1 VKRVFGVGKM
11 RLRGVATEDCQ
22 RLVLAALSRG
32 HSVQHATH
40 IRNAISAIFEHA
52 ESKDRFSGRN
62 PARRVKLPK
71 KSSGA
76 AVRVDIPSAPGGR
89 RGAGSQRRVARLSAP
104 RSLE

>member
-40 IRNAISAIFEHA
+40 IRNAISAIFELA
-52 ESKDRFSGRN
+52 ESKHRFSGRN

-71 KSSGA
+71 N
-76 AVRVDIPSAPGGR
+76 
-89 RGAGSQRRVARLSAP
+89 LSARQSALTFHQLPEVAAAPDPKDALHGCP
-104 RSLE
+104 RLAR